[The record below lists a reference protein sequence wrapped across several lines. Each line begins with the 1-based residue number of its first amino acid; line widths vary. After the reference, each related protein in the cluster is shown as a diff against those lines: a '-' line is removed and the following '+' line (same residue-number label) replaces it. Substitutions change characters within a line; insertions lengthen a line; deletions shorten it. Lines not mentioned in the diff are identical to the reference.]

1 MIDRS
6 FYAYTSD
13 GISAK
18 AFQERFSI
26 FQGTN
31 RNVNVE
37 FVSSN
42 FMQETLKSGE
52 METLQAIFER
62 EQKGSNVTPPF
73 NVIVDLCGV
82 FKITTIYD
90 VRALILKHFGPDCF
104 HYIYHI
110 DQTDGSDR
118 MLCIR
123 TNNDVA
129 FDEEFYKHLCRT
141 YAASLSSKVFFFV
154 DNRNYIGKTPAPRC
168 LDKHSILTSA
178 LSFTGKDVP
187 YQLGYQRQ
195 FQLPLFTKSVVIAH
209 DVSGMHSCAL

>member
-6 FYAYTSD
+6 FYAYTNED
-13 GISAK
+13 ISAK
-18 AFQERFSI
+18 TFQERFSI

-31 RNVNVE
+31 KNVNVE

-42 FMQETLKSGE
+42 FMQQTLKLGE

-62 EQKGSNVTPPF
+62 EQRGSTTTPPF
-73 NVIVDLCGV
+73 NVAVDLCGV
-82 FKITTIYD
+82 FKLTTIYD

-110 DQTDGSDR
+110 DQIDGSDR

-141 YAASLSSKVFFFV
+141 YGSSLSSKVFFFV
-154 DNRNYIGKTPAPRC
+154 DNRNYIGKTSAPNC
-168 LDKHSILTSA
+168 LHKFKYSVLTA
-178 LSFTGKDVP
+178 VLSFFRQGRPIPAWISTTVP
-187 YQLGYQRQ
+187 ATSIHQKCRHC
-195 FQLPLFTKSVVIAH
+195 P
-209 DVSGMHSCAL
+209 